1 MEVQPTGKNLFEQM
15 REIDPNR
22 HAVFNAIDKLKTPEE
37 MRQFLSDYAAQLK
50 VEAEEDP
57 KQIAGREIGYALG
70 YISED
75 ASKRWMEAV
84 PEVSHP
90 AFGKNIP
97 WGEGNTV
104 YVKGSLTAKANQSRN

>member
-1 MEVQPTGKNLFEQM
+1 MEEQPTGRNLFEQM
-15 REIDPNR
+15 REIDP
-22 HAVFNAIDKLKTPEE
+22 KTPEE
-37 MRQFLSDYAAQLK
+37 MRQFLNDYAAQLK

-97 WGEGNTV
+97 WGEDSGAI
-104 YVKGSLTAKANQSRN
+104 GMLM

>member
-1 MEVQPTGKNLFEQM
+1 MEVQSTGKNLFEQM

-50 VEAEEDP
+50 IEAEEDP

-70 YISED
+70 YISKD
-75 ASKRWMEAV
+75 VSKRWMEAV
-84 PEVSHP
+84 PEVRHP
-90 AFGKNIP
+90 AFGEKYTM
-97 WGEGNTV
+97 G
-104 YVKGSLTAKANQSRN
+104 